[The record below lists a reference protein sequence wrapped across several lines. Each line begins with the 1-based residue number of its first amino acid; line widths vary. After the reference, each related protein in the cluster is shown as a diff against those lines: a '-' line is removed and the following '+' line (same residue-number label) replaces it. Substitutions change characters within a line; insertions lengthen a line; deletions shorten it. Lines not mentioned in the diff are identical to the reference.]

1 MSMKIVKYLI
11 KQPFIFCRRKFSA
24 LAFVIKFTSTGNN
37 IKTCIKLRDKK
48 NISMGSGNSI
58 GSLTSL
64 YSYNDGKIILGNK
77 CLIEDHTVIEA
88 QKGSVIFGNN
98 STLNQFSV
106 IRAWGDVKIGNGVRI
121 GPSVQIMAM
130 KHNFDDPD
138 RYIFQQGLSGTGIT
152 IGNNVWIG
160 GNSTVLDGVKI
171 GNNCIIGA
179 GSVVTKSIPDNSIAV
194 GNPCRV
200 IKELQSNIKESTN
213 E

>member
-1 MSMKIVKYLI
+1 MNLRLIKYLI
-11 KQPFIFCRRKFSA
+11 KAPFRYCGTKLSV
-24 LAFVIKFTSTGNN
+24 LTFVLKFTSTGNS
-37 IKTCIKLRDKK
+37 IKTCIKLKNNK

-58 GSLTSL
+58 GSYTVL
-64 YSYNDGKIILGNK
+64 YSYNEGKIILGNK

-88 QKGSVIFGNN
+88 QKGSVRFGDNC
-98 STLNQFSV
+98 SLNQFSV
-106 IRAWGDVKIGNGVRI
+106 IRAWENVTIGNGVRI

-160 GNSTVLDGVKI
+160 GNASVLDGVTI

-179 GSVVTKSIPDNSIAV
+179 GSVVTKNIPDNSIAV

-200 IKELQSNIKESTN
+200 IKELKSNIQGG
-213 E
+213 

>member
-1 MSMKIVKYLI
+1 MNIKLIKYLI
-11 KQPFIFCRRKFSA
+11 KSPLRYCRTKLSA
-24 LAFVIKFTSTGNN
+24 LAFILKFTSTGNS
-37 IKTCIKLRDKK
+37 IKSCIKVKDKK

-58 GSLTSL
+58 GSFAALN
-64 YSYNDGKIILGNK
+64 SYNNGKIILGNK
-77 CLIEDHTVIEA
+77 CLVEDYTVIEA
-88 QKGSVIFGNN
+88 QKGSVIFGDN

-138 RYIFQQGLSGTGIT
+138 KYIFQQGLSGTGIT
-152 IGNNVWIG
+152 IGSNVWIG
-160 GNSTVLDGVKI
+160 GNVTILDGVTI

-179 GSVVTKSIPDNSIAV
+179 GSVVTKNIPDNSIAV

-200 IKELQSNIKESTN
+200 IKQLKSNIQGG
-213 E
+213 